1 MRRFLFFLV
10 IIGIFL
16 AALYDWD
23 HRRKEVA
30 GHESYTPAKGSNLDA
45 NDVPLL
51 SSIDREYTKLV
62 NAVVPSVVSITT
74 SKRVNAGYAIDPFEL
89 LLHHRLRGVPQE
101 REGIALG
108 SGVIV
113 SKEGHILTNNHVI
126 ADMEKVEVELSDG
139 RSVPA
144 EIIGSD
150 PETDIAVLKIKAN
163 DLNPLPIGDSE
174 QVQVG
179 QLAFAVG
186 NPLGLQETV
195 TRGIISA
202 KSRVFDDSSMGFFQ
216 TDAAINEGNS
226 GGPLV
231 NIHGEIIGI
240 NTRIASQSGGSQGLG
255 FAIPSNVA
263 RRVMESILK
272 YGHVVHGYLGIAI
285 QQLTPELAAQFGAN
299 AETGA
304 LVTGVAPESPAE
316 KAGLKR
322 GDIITKFNG
331 HEVRSIQDLHGNVV
345 ETPVNTKVDIT
356 ITRANQEMILN
367 TVITE
372 QPVQAQAQAS
382 PPVSP
387 AVPAPPLQAAPSDTG
402 DDSILSG
409 IFVQEIPQPAR
420 EGLPENVKGVMVKE
434 IDPDSVVAHSPDSLK
449 PGDVIEE
456 INHQPVLSVD
466 DFEKISKE
474 LKNSD
479 KQTLLFICRGKTR
492 SFIVLPAR

>member
-1 MRRFLFFLV
+1 MRRFLFFIV
-10 IIGIFL
+10 VIGIFL
-16 AALYDWD
+16 AGLYDWD
-23 HRRKEVA
+23 HRRKEVSRQ
-30 GHESYTPAKGSNLDA
+30 EPYTPAAGSDLKD
-45 NDVPLL
+45 NDVQLL
-51 SSIDREYTKLV
+51 SAIDHEYTKLV

-74 SKRVNAGYAIDPFEL
+74 SKRVKTGYAIDPYEL
-89 LLHHRLRGVPQE
+89 LFHHRLRGVPQE

-113 SKEGHILTNNHVI
+113 SKEGHILTNNHVV
-126 ADMEKVEVELSDG
+126 ADMDKVEVELSDG

-144 EIIGSD
+144 EIIGTD
-150 PETDIAVLKIKAN
+150 LETDIAVLKIKASN
-163 DLNPLPIGDSE
+163 LTPLPIGDSD

-231 NIHGEIIGI
+231 DIHGEIIGI

-263 RRVMESILK
+263 RRAMESIIK
-272 YGHVVHGYLGIAI
+272 FGRVIHGYLGVVI

-299 AETGA
+299 VEAGA
-304 LVTGVAPESPAE
+304 LVTGVAPDSPGE
-316 KAGLKR
+316 KAGLKK

-331 HEVRSIQDLHGNVV
+331 REIRSIQDLHSSVV
-345 ETPVNTKVDIT
+345 ETAVNSKVDIT
-356 ITRANQEMILN
+356 IARANQEMVLN

-372 QPVQAQAQAS
+372 QPAEAQAS
-382 PPVSP
+382 QP
-387 AVPAPPLQAAPSDTG
+387 AAPIAPAPLQQPPATPDT
-402 DDSILSG
+402 DDEGILSG
-409 IFVQEIPQPAR
+409 VFVEEIPPDER
-420 EGLPENVKGVMVKE
+420 ESLPENVKGVMVKE
-434 IDPDSVVAHSPDSLK
+434 IDPDSIVAHSPDSLK

-456 INHQPVLSVD
+456 INHKPVASVD
-466 DFEKISKE
+466 DFEKIARE

-492 SFIVLPAR
+492 SFLVLPAH

>member
-1 MRRFLFFLV
+1 MRRFLFFVV

-16 AALYDWD
+16 AGLYDWE
-23 HRRKEVA
+23 HRRKEA
-30 GHESYTPAKGSNLDA
+30 ARQEPYTPAGGSNLDSK
-45 NDVPLL
+45 DVQLL
-51 SSIDREYTKLV
+51 SAIDREYTKLV

-74 SKRVNAGYAIDPFEL
+74 SKRVKTGYSIDPYEL
-89 LLHHRLRGVPQE
+89 LFHHRLRGIPQE

-126 ADMEKVEVELSDG
+126 ADMDKVEVELSDG
-139 RSVPA
+139 RTEPA
-144 EIIGSD
+144 EIIGTD
-150 PETDIAVLKIKAN
+150 PETDIAVLKIKASN
-163 DLNPLPIGDSE
+163 LTPLPIGDSD

-179 QLAFAVG
+179 QLAFAIG

-231 NIHGEIIGI
+231 DIRGEIIGI
-240 NTRIASQSGGSQGLG
+240 NTRIASQTGGSQGLG

-263 RRVMESILK
+263 RRTMESIIQH
-272 YGHVVHGYLGIAI
+272 GHVVHGYLGVVI

-299 AETGA
+299 VEAGA
-304 LVTGVAPESPAE
+304 LVTGVAPDSPGQ
-316 KAGLKR
+316 KAGLTK

-331 HEVRSIQDLHGNVV
+331 REIKSIQDLHSSVV
-345 ETPVNTKVDIT
+345 ETAVNTKVDIT
-356 ITRANQEMILN
+356 ITRANQEMVLSA
-367 TVITE
+367 VIAE
-372 QPVQAQAQAS
+372 QPAEVQASQQ
-382 PPVSP
+382 PI
-387 AVPAPPLQAAPSDTG
+387 VPAPPVAPQPTATPDAE
-402 DDSILSG
+402 DDGILSG
-409 IFVQEIPQPAR
+409 VFVEDIPTDDLESLPA
-420 EGLPENVKGVMVKE
+420 NIKGVMVRE
-434 IDPDSVVAHSPDSLK
+434 IDPDSVVAHSAETLK

-456 INHQPVLSVD
+456 INHQPVASVE
-466 DFEKISKE
+466 DFEKIARS
-474 LKNSD
+474 LKNTD

-492 SFIVLPAR
+492 SFIVLPAH

>member
-1 MRRFLFFLV
+1 MRRFLFFVV

-23 HRRKEVA
+23 HRRKEEA
-30 GHESYTPAKGSNLDA
+30 RHESYTPAKGSNLDA
-45 NDVPLL
+45 SDVPLL

-74 SKRVNAGYAIDPFEL
+74 SKRVNAGYAIDPLEL

-113 SKEGHILTNNHVI
+113 SKEGHILTNNHVV
-126 ADMEKVEVELSDG
+126 ADTEKVEVELSDG

-144 EIIGSD
+144 EIIGTD

-163 DLNPLPIGDSE
+163 DLNPLPIGDSD

-179 QLAFAVG
+179 QLAFAIG

-272 YGHVVHGYLGIAI
+272 FGHMVHGYLGIAI

-299 AETGA
+299 VEAGA

-356 ITRANQEMILN
+356 ITRANQEMVLS

-372 QPVQAQAQAS
+372 QPVQAQPSQ
-382 PPVSP
+382 PVSP
-387 AVPAPPLQAAPSDTG
+387 VAPAPPPAATPDTG

-434 IDPDSVVAHSPDSLK
+434 IDPDSIVAHSPDSLK

-456 INHQPVLSVD
+456 INHKPVGSVD
-466 DFEKISKE
+466 DFEKIAKE